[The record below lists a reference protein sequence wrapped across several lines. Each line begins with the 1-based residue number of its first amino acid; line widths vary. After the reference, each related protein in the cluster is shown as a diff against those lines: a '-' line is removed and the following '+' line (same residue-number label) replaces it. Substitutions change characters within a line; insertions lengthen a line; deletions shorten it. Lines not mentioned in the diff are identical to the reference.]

1 MQMMDSTVLM
11 TIVADDTVTH
21 FIINAITMNE
31 AVCQIVIV
39 TLAYIASTI
48 FFVHLILKFHM

>member
-1 MQMMDSTVLM
+1 MMDSTVLM

-48 FFVHLILKFHM
+48 FFVHFIFKFHM